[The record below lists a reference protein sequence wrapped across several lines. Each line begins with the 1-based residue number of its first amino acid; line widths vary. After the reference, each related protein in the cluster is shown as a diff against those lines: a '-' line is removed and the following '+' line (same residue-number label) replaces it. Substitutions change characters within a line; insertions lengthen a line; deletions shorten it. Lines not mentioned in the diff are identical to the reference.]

1 MVAVFDVGSNSLI
14 LLVTDGQSDLHDEVR
29 ITRLGEGLDFAGKLT
44 AEAIQRCMNAV
55 DEFLPLTTG
64 AKILAVG
71 TAALREATNSD
82 QLLAEFAKRGID
94 LRVLSEDE
102 EAGLSYASVATD
114 PAFGPQATILDL
126 GGRSME
132 LADHERRIS
141 LPIGASSVTERH
153 LTSDPPAPSELLQA
167 CAEIDS
173 RLEPLAQFQPVT
185 RLVLI
190 GGTATTLMA
199 IRLGAFDIERIHGA
213 SITLEEVSEALTTLA
228 SMTAD
233 QRLSLPGLDP
243 GRVRAILGGAL
254 ILERAMVKLG
264 VETAQVSVKGLRHA
278 IARER
283 GR

>member
-14 LLVTDGQSDLHDEVR
+14 LLVTNGQIDLHDEVR
-29 ITRLGEGLDFAGKLT
+29 ITRLGEGLDLTGKLT

-55 DEFLPLTTG
+55 DELLPLTTG

-71 TAALREATNSD
+71 TAALREAANAD
-82 QLLAEFAKRGID
+82 QLMAEFAKRGLD

-126 GGRSME
+126 GGRSLE
-132 LADHERRIS
+132 LADQERRIS
-141 LPIGASSVTERH
+141 LPIGASSVIERC
-153 LTSDPPAPSELLQA
+153 LKTDPPLSSELLQA
-167 CAEIDS
+167 CIEIDTA
-173 RLEPLAQFQPVT
+173 LEPLAQFLPVA
-185 RLVLI
+185 RLGLI
-190 GGTATTLMA
+190 GGTAVTLMA
-199 IRLGAFDIERIHGA
+199 IKMGEFDADRIHGKTIA
-213 SITLEEVSEALTTLA
+213 LEDISEALTTLA
-228 SMTAD
+228 PMTAD

-243 GRVRAILGGAL
+243 GRERTIVGGTL

-264 VETAQVSVKGLRHA
+264 VETAQISVKGLRHA
-278 IARER
+278 IAKER